1 MRNRAALT
9 TATRGV
15 AAIEFAL
22 LLVLMLT
29 LLLGLFWSWHVLQTY
44 QTVVRATGDGA
55 RYLQEAVFSS
65 DADMNPAQTSG
76 RLLIEQRV
84 TKIVHQGLEAAGLQI
99 TPAVQVAV
107 GWSSAAATLEVAY
120 PNNLFAEMGANTT
133 EILPSSLSMGALR
146 ATSVVALP

>member
-1 MRNRAALT
+1 MRTRFAFSSAI
-9 TATRGV
+9 RGV

-22 LLVLMLT
+22 LLVLMLG

-55 RYLQEAVFSS
+55 RLLQEIVFSS

-84 TKIVHQGLEAAGLQI
+84 TKMVHQGLEDAGLRI
-99 TPAVQVAV
+99 TPEVQVAV
-107 GWSSAAATLEVAY
+107 GWSNTAATLDVAY
-120 PNNLFAEMGANTT
+120 PNNLFT
-133 EILPSSLSMGALR
+133 EIGTDATDILSSNLSMGALR
-146 ATSVVALP
+146 ATSIVALP

>member
-1 MRNRAALT
+1 M
-9 TATRGV
+9 RGV

-55 RYLQEAVFSS
+55 RLLQEIVFSS
-65 DADMNPAQTSG
+65 DADMNPAQASG

-84 TKIVHQGLEAAGLQI
+84 TKIVHQGLEEAGLSI
-99 TPAVQVAV
+99 TPDVLVAV
-107 GWSSAAATLEVAY
+107 GWGNTAATLDVAY
-120 PNNLFAEMGANTT
+120 PNNLFAEMGTDT
-133 EILPSSLSMGALR
+133 SGILSSNLSMGALR